1 MLGVAVGWE
10 VYDRTRSAAA
20 LGIVGL
26 VQALPV
32 FALALPAGQ
41 LADRV
46 NRRNIALVCQA
57 LTAVGSFV
65 LALLSAG
72 RELVPDWAVLRAANR
87 ALEQLAEALG
97 GADYSFTDP
106 SVPAMYAVLLL
117 LGVVKTFALPA
128 RAAMIP
134 LLVPLRAFPNAVT
147 WNSSAFQISSVAGP
161 AVGGFLVAAYE
172 PSFVYALDGV
182 CAAAFFVLLVPV
194 RVTTPPRGPG
204 PGGLAEMAAGAKF
217 VWSNKVLLGAVTLDM
232 LAVLVGG
239 TTALLPVF
247 AEEVLDVGAEGQ
259 GWLRAAPAIGA
270 FFTGIALAYLPPIRN
285 SGRTLLWVVIGFG
298 LATVGFGLSRW
309 FALSLAMLLLTGAF
323 DNVSV
328 VIRHTLVQLLPPDDM
343 RGRVSAVNNIFIG
356 TSNHLGELRSGLTA
370 EMAGAVPSVV
380 GGGIG
385 TVLVVLLA
393 IKAFPELAHFGAL
406 DSAGRTEA
414 EPAE

>member
-1 MLGVAVGWE
+1 
-10 VYDRTRSAAA
+10 
-20 LGIVGL
+20 
-26 VQALPV
+26 
-32 FALALPAGQ
+32 
-41 LADRV
+41 
-46 NRRNIALVCQA
+46 
-57 LTAVGSFV
+57 
-65 LALLSAG
+65 
-72 RELVPDWAVLRAANR
+72 
-87 ALEQLAEALG
+87 
-97 GADYSFTDP
+97 
-106 SVPAMYAVLLL
+106 
-117 LGVVKTFALPA
+117 
-128 RAAMIP
+128 
-134 LLVPLRAFPNAVT
+134 
-147 WNSSAFQISSVAGP
+147 
-161 AVGGFLVAAYE
+161 
-172 PSFVYALDGV
+172 
-182 CAAAFFVLLVPV
+182 
-194 RVTTPPRGPG
+194 
-204 PGGLAEMAAGAKF
+204 MAAGAKF